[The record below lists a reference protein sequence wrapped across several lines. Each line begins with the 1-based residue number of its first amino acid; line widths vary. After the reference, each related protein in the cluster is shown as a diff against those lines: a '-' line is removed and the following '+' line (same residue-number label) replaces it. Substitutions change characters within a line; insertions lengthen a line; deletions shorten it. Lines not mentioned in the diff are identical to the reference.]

1 MVESAPLLREYT
13 LIAYR
18 GFESLSLRQFI
29 NKINNLYVFF
39 AIVYCSVYSK
49 MRSQLDNFL
58 TSVHKLKTCEN

>member
-1 MVESAPLLREYT
+1 MMNNP
-13 LIAYR
+13 
-18 GFESLSLRQFI
+18 SLRHFI

-58 TSVHKLKTCEN
+58 TSVHELKTCEN